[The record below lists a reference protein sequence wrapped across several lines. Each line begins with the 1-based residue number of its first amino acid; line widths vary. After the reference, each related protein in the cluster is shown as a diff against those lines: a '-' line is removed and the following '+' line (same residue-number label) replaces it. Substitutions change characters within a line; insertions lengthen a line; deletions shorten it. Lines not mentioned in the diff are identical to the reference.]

1 MGSGSALGS
10 GRKEDEAAQSS
21 DEEEENLEIR
31 HMNLNGILVDR
42 AQLEKE

>member
-1 MGSGSALGS
+1 MGS